1 MMKAIY
7 MNNTKTEE
15 QKILVITCFSHFLSH
30 FNMLIFP
37 ALVIPLS
44 AHLGISIGQTIEI
57 SFWMYL
63 MYGLTALPWGLAA
76 DKWGA
81 KPLLGLFFLGSAL
94 SCFAA
99 GLYTE
104 SINGLALSIMGL
116 GIFSGI
122 YHPAG
127 LGLISKETKK
137 ISRKLAFNGVFGSL
151 GIATAAV
158 FAGFFNSYFG
168 LQTVFVLL
176 GLMNL
181 SGLFLIA
188 GYKPLPTT
196 KTDQKPQYNIT
207 SVLTP
212 FIILLCI
219 MMLAGICYRGSTLT
233 VPAYFELKNNEI
245 FSFCTSI
252 TGLPL
257 TTNLVATLST
267 TIILMAGILGQ
278 LFGGRLAEKFDL
290 RFCYIFMHLIIIP
303 VVFLMA
309 KTANLPL
316 IFLAMAYFFFLLGTQ
331 PIENTLVAKLTP
343 KKFLSTAYGLKFIF
357 TFGVGALSVKA
368 IKAIETSFGIE
379 SIFTFLGFV
388 SIVLVSVIGL
398 LILATS
404 KQKIS

>member
-1 MMKAIY
+1 
-7 MNNTKTEE
+7 MNKTKTDE
-15 QKILVITCFSHFLSH
+15 QKILTITCFSHFFSH

-37 ALVIPLS
+37 ALVLPLS
-44 AHLGISIGQTIEI
+44 LHLGITLGQTIEI

-76 DKWGA
+76 DRWGA
-81 KPLLGLFFLGSAL
+81 KPLLTLFFLGSAV
-94 SCFAA
+94 SCFLAA
-99 GLYTE
+99 FYIG
-104 SINGLALSIMGL
+104 SINGLALSMMGL

-127 LGLISKETKK
+127 LGLISKQTKK
-137 ISRKLAFNGVFGSL
+137 ISRTLAVNGVFGSL
-151 GIATAAV
+151 GIAFAAV

-168 LQTVFVLL
+168 FKTVFILL

-188 GYKPLPTT
+188 GYKPAP
-196 KTDQKPQYNIT
+196 KVMTDPEPQNSTT
-207 SVLTP
+207 SVVAP
-212 FIILLCI
+212 FVILLCI

-233 VPAYFELKNNEI
+233 VPAYFELKNNDI
-245 FSFCTSI
+245 FSMCSSI

-257 TTNLVATLST
+257 TKNLVATLST
-267 TIILMAGILGQ
+267 TLILMTGIFGQ

-316 IFLAMAYFFFLLGTQ
+316 IVLAMLYFFFLLGTQ

-343 KKFLSTAYGLKFIF
+343 KKFHSSAYGLKFIF

-368 IKAIETSFGIE
+368 IKQVETSFGIE
-379 SIFTFLGFV
+379 SIFTFLGIV
-388 SIVLVSVIGL
+388 SIVLVSVIGF
-398 LILATS
+398 LILVTS
-404 KQKIS
+404 KNSHRA